1 MIRLYA
7 GLGLAA
13 VLALFWWRYSYISG
27 ELDKERLRADKAESV
42 ATQMQ
47 RNQELENW
55 ARGEYLKELETAKSE
70 KERVEKCIADKSC
83 VATIRVRVPA
93 KCPSG
98 TATGDTAGT
107 EDYAAQLSPDSVRTR
122 ARLES
127 SIREWESKH
136 RLCIQTLKNWE
147 TK

>member
-1 MIRLYA
+1 MNRLYA
-7 GLGLAA
+7 GISLAA
-13 VLALFWWRYSYISG
+13 VLALFYWRYSYISG
-27 ELDKERLRADKAESV
+27 ELDKERQRADKAESV

-47 RNQELENW
+47 LNQELENW
-55 ARGEYLKELETAKSE
+55 ARGEYLKELEIAKSE

-98 TATGDTAGT
+98 AAQGDTTGT
-107 EDYAAQLSPDSVRTR
+107 EDYAAELSADSARAR